1 MLLNIYSIFAEEK
14 DIRNMKRTTL
24 LLIMLAVASV
34 CITAQNWE
42 VNMLH
47 DINGW
52 DSQFMHDYSKF
63 ISKTEP
69 YVAIGV
75 PAVIGI
81 IGLIKKDKQ
90 LQKDAIYIGTSVI
103 GAFALSYG
111 MKYIFDRTRPYDKWP
126 ELISPRSTEA
136 DPSFPSGHTA
146 SAFALCTSLCIRYPK
161 WYVIAPSAVYAISV
175 GVSRMHEGV
184 HYPTDVM
191 AGALIGAGCAVGSVY
206 ASKWLNKVLFGN

>member
-1 MLLNIYSIFAEEK
+1 MNKRIYILV
-14 DIRNMKRTTL
+14 TL
-24 LLIMLAVASV
+24 TVICAFVS
-34 CITAQNWE
+34 AQNWE

-69 YVAIGV
+69 YVALGI
-75 PAVIGI
+75 PAVMGVV
-81 IGLIKKDKQ
+81 GLIKKDKQ
-90 LQKDAIYIGTSVI
+90 IQQDALYIGASVV
-103 GAFALSYG
+103 GAFVVTMGL
-111 MKYIFDRTRPYDKWP
+111 KYIVNRNRPYETWP
-126 ELISPRSTEA
+126 DMISPRSTEP

-146 SAFALCTSLCIRYPK
+146 SAFALATSLCIKYPK
-161 WYVIAPSAVYAISV
+161 WYVIAPSAIYAVSV

-206 ASKWLNKVLFGN
+206 ITKWLNKVLFR

>member
-1 MLLNIYSIFAEEK
+1 MNKRIYILV
-14 DIRNMKRTTL
+14 TL
-24 LLIMLAVASV
+24 TVFCAFVS
-34 CITAQNWE
+34 AQNWE

-52 DSQFMHDYSKF
+52 DSQFIHDYSKF

-69 YVAIGV
+69 YVALGF
-75 PAVIGI
+75 PAVMGVV
-81 IGLIKKDKQ
+81 GLIKKDKQ
-90 LQKDAIYIGTSVI
+90 IQQDALYIGASVV
-103 GAFALSYG
+103 GAFAVTMGL
-111 MKYIFDRTRPYDKWP
+111 KYIVNRNRPYETWP
-126 ELISPRSTEA
+126 DMISPRSTEP

-146 SAFALCTSLCIRYPK
+146 SAFALATSLCIKYPK
-161 WYVIAPSAVYAISV
+161 WYVIAPSAIYAVSV

-206 ASKWLNKVLFGN
+206 VTKWLNKVLFR

>member
-1 MLLNIYSIFAEEK
+1 
-14 DIRNMKRTTL
+14 MKRTALLLTL
-24 LLIMLAVASV
+24 LAIATVA
-34 CITAQNWE
+34 ITAQNWE

-69 YVAIGV
+69 YVALGV
-75 PAVIGI
+75 PTVMGI
-81 IGLIKKDKQ
+81 IGLIRHDRK
-90 LQKDAIYIGTSVI
+90 LQQDAIYIGTSVV
-103 GAFALSYG
+103 GSFAIAMGL
-111 MKYIFDRTRPYDKWP
+111 KYIVNRTRPYEAWP
-126 ELISPRSTEA
+126 DLITPRSTHP

-161 WYVIAPSAVYAISV
+161 WYVIAPSALYAISV

-206 ASKWLNKVLFGN
+206 VSRWLNKKLFGN

>member
-1 MLLNIYSIFAEEK
+1 MN
-14 DIRNMKRTTL
+14 KRFYI
-24 LLIMLAVASV
+24 LIVLTVV
-34 CITAQNWE
+34 CAFVSAQNWE

-69 YVAIGV
+69 YVALGV
-75 PAVIGI
+75 PAIMGVV
-81 IGLIKKDKQ
+81 GLIKKDKQ
-90 LQKDAIYIGTSVI
+90 IQQDALYIGASVV
-103 GAFALSYG
+103 GAFAVTMGL
-111 MKYIFDRTRPYDKWP
+111 KYIVNRTRPYEAWP
-126 ELISPRSTEA
+126 DMISPRSTEA

-146 SAFALCTSLCIRYPK
+146 SAFALATSLCIKYPK
-161 WYVIAPSAVYAISV
+161 WYVIAPSAIYAVSV

-191 AGALIGAGCAVGSVY
+191 AGALIGAGCAVGSIYVT
-206 ASKWLNKVLFGN
+206 KWLNKVLFR

>member
-1 MLLNIYSIFAEEK
+1 MNKRIYILVMLTVICAFVS
-14 DIRNMKRTTL
+14 
-24 LLIMLAVASV
+24 
-34 CITAQNWE
+34 AQNWE

-69 YVAIGV
+69 YVALGI
-75 PAVIGI
+75 PAVMGVV
-81 IGLIKKDKQ
+81 GLIKKDKQ
-90 LQKDAIYIGTSVI
+90 IQQDALYIGASVV
-103 GAFALSYG
+103 GAFAVTMGL
-111 MKYIFDRTRPYDKWP
+111 KYIVNRNRPYETWP
-126 ELISPRSTEA
+126 DMISPRSTEP

-146 SAFALCTSLCIRYPK
+146 SAFALATSLCIKYPK
-161 WYVIAPSAVYAISV
+161 WYVIAPSAIYAVSV

-206 ASKWLNKVLFGN
+206 ITKWLNKVLFR

>member
-1 MLLNIYSIFAEEK
+1 MNRKVYIFLLMTMICVFA
-14 DIRNMKRTTL
+14 
-24 LLIMLAVASV
+24 S
-34 CITAQNWE
+34 AQNWE

-52 DSQFMHDYSKF
+52 NGQFIHDCSKF

-69 YVAIGV
+69 YVALGV
-75 PAVIGI
+75 PAVMGV
-81 IGLIKKDKQ
+81 IGLIKKDTK
-90 LQKDAIYIGTSVI
+90 LQKDAVYIGTSVV
-103 GAFALSYG
+103 GAFAISMG
-111 MKYIFDRTRPYDKWP
+111 MKYIFNRTRPYDTWP
-126 ELISPRSTEA
+126 DMITPRSTEV

-161 WYVIAPSAVYAISV
+161 WYVIAPSAIYAVSV

-191 AGALIGAGCAVGSVY
+191 AGALIGAGCAVGSIY
-206 ASKWLNKVLFGN
+206 ATKWLNKVLFGTK

>member
-1 MLLNIYSIFAEEK
+1 
-14 DIRNMKRTTL
+14 MKRTAIL
-24 LLIMLAVASV
+24 MIMLAIATVA
-34 CITAQNWE
+34 ITAQNWE

-69 YVAIGV
+69 YVALGIPTMMGV
-75 PAVIGI
+75 
-81 IGLIKKDKQ
+81 IGLIKKDRQ
-90 LQKDAIYIGTSVI
+90 LQKDAIYIGASVA
-103 GAFALSYG
+103 GAFALSFG
-111 MKYIFDRTRPYDKWP
+111 LKYIVNRTRPYDAWP
-126 ELISPRSTEA
+126 EMIYPRSTEA

-146 SAFALCTSLCIRYPK
+146 SAFALCTSLCIKYPK
-161 WYVIAPSAVYAISV
+161 WYVIAPSAIYAVSV

-191 AGALIGAGCAVGSVY
+191 AGALIGAGCAIGSVY
-206 ASKWLNKVLFGN
+206 ASKWLNKVLFGD